1 MSRTVE
7 PHVLHVIRNLDHGGA
22 QEVVCTLAENQRGT
36 GGFFACTFA
45 DGPLRARLE
54 AAAAAF
60 ALVSGPRCRFSN
72 PIRYAAE
79 LRRIERELADLV
91 DTWRIDIIQTH
102 LLNVMDA
109 VVLRLQRAP
118 RTPAVVW
125 TFHGPEFLPLR
136 PGPTLPLRRL
146 ACRWLYRAKVRR
158 VDAIVTVSEAVRDA
172 VVRQLGP
179 AAAMARVI
187 GNAPNPTKYHAAS
200 RPEVVRAELGLG
212 PDAQVVLF
220 VGRLAEE
227 KGCRHLI
234 DAVPTVLARFP
245 AAVALLA
252 GTGPEREK
260 LEALARRTGVSANVR
275 FLGARNDVADLLAT
289 ADVVCLPSL
298 HEGLSLALLEA
309 MSAGKPVVASDIPEN
324 RVVIEA
330 GTTGILVP
338 ASDPGGLSEGLITIL
353 SDPERARQMGQAAR
367 RHTRASFTTER
378 QTERYTALYRELC
391 PASARR

>member
-7 PHVLHVIRNLDHGGA
+7 PRVLHVIPNLDHGGA
-22 QEVVCTLAENQRGT
+22 QEVVCTLAETQRGI

-54 AAAAAF
+54 AAAVPPAV
-60 ALVSGPRCRFSN
+60 VSGPRCRFSN

-91 DTWRIDIIQTH
+91 AAWRIDVIQTH
-102 LLNVMDA
+102 LLNVVDA

-118 RTPAVVW
+118 RRPAVVW

-146 ACRWLYRAKVRR
+146 ACRWLYRANLRR
-158 VDAIVTVSEAVRDA
+158 VDAIVTVSEGVRDA

-179 AAAMARVI
+179 AAAKARVI
-187 GNAPNPTKYHAAS
+187 GNAPNPTKYSAAS
-200 RPEVVRAELGLG
+200 RPELVRAELGLG
-212 PDAQVVLF
+212 PDAQLVLF

-227 KGCRHLI
+227 KGCRHLVEAI
-234 DAVPTVLARFP
+234 PAVLARFP
-245 AAVALLA
+245 GAVALLA

-260 LEALARRTGVSANVR
+260 LEALVRRTGVAGHVR
-275 FLGARNDVADLLAT
+275 FLGIRDDVADLLAA

-309 MSAGKPVVASDIPEN
+309 MSAGRPVVASDIPEN
-324 RVVIEA
+324 RVLIEP

-338 ASDPGGLSEGLITIL
+338 ASDPDGLAEGLITIL
-353 SDPERARQMGQAAR
+353 SDPERARQMGRAAR
-367 RHTRASFTTER
+367 RHALASFTVER
-378 QTERYTALYRELC
+378 QTERYAALYRELC
-391 PASARR
+391 SASARR